1 MTRRF
6 RVIQGGKQDKGQ
18 ILASSVRLF
27 RAYSIGNLTRSG
39 EVYYD
44 VKFNWYCL
52 DRTEPVA
59 PYDFLIADCDRLDER
74 HLNALQKDVNRY
86 FTEEEIHSLSKYLE
100 ERYGLGLTTEEV
112 AIPIKQRGEFFAEGN
127 EVVYDFI
134 ELSEK
139 ENYSLPF
146 KVWGYYTI
154 LGCLSS
160 PELENGVL
168 FLRKSF
174 ELLGLPLTW
183 SEKELERVARTIY
196 EREGLLVKNQR
207 DR

>member
-1 MTRRF
+1 MMRRF
-6 RVIQGGKQDKGQ
+6 RVIQGGKQAKGQ
-18 ILASSVRLF
+18 VLANSVRLY

-39 EVYYD
+39 EVYHD

-52 DRTEPVA
+52 ERAEPVA
-59 PYDFLIADCDRLDER
+59 PYEILIADCDRLDER
-74 HLNALQKDVNRY
+74 HLNALKKDVNRY
-86 FTEEEIHSLSKYLE
+86 FTEEESHSLGTYLE

-139 ENYSLPF
+139 ENYPLPF

-154 LGCLSS
+154 EGCLST

-168 FLRKSF
+168 FLRKSV
-174 ELLGLPLTW
+174 ELLGLPLSW
-183 SEKELERVARTIY
+183 SNSELESIAKTIY
-196 EREGLLVKNQR
+196 ERDGLLVKSKQEG
-207 DR
+207 